1 MKEINIITND
11 EEKLKL
17 AIDALKFV
25 MDPEIG
31 LNVADLGLIYQI
43 DFDESDKKVY
53 CTHTLTTQ
61 FCPMGESIQSG
72 VTNALEETFPDYGVV
87 VKIIF
92 EPHWNSQMI
101 SDDGRDFLNR

>member
-11 EEKLKL
+11 EEKTIR

-43 DFDESDKKVY
+43 DFDETEKKIY

-72 VTNALEETFPDYGVV
+72 VSNALIETFPDYEIV
-87 VKIIF
+87 VKVVF
-92 EPHWNSQMI
+92 DPHWKAQMI
-101 SDDGRDFLNR
+101 SDEGREFLNM